1 MAGGGW
7 GMDIKEGPGYDEHWA
22 LYLSDESLNSTSETN
37 ITLYVTWNSHKNTK
51 KRVAQVAQWFS
62 TAFGLGRP

>member
-22 LYLSDESLNSTSETN
+22 LYLSDESLNSTPGNN
-37 ITLYVTWNSHKNTK
+37 ITLCIN
-51 KRVAQVAQWFS
+51 
-62 TAFGLGRP
+62 